1 MPIAATAKPARQAAA
16 PLCAAVPYDLRRAG
30 EREAFIFGASIS
42 LFWKRHYS
50 KTGFPPPHENSNN
63 PLAAE
68 PESEND
74 ASRFFL
80 KDTFKI
86 SLRLKRR
93 LPATARDLFK

>member
-1 MPIAATAKPARQAAA
+1 MPIATIAKPARQAAA
-16 PLCAAVPYDLRRAG
+16 PRCAAVPYGLKRAG
-30 EREAFIFGASIS
+30 EREAFIFRAPIG

-74 ASRFFL
+74 ASRFFP
-80 KDTFKI
+80 KAHSIFHFD
-86 SLRLKRR
+86 
-93 LPATARDLFK
+93 